1 MPYISSIRLR
11 PSFRRVTASEP
22 SAACTLIPYFVLILC
37 LSVLTDKQCIVT
49 WSLEEPEAALV
60 VLGLGLAAAAVAAL
74 AVALV
79 GLATLVRSHLAT
91 LAVTH
96 LTGSHLY

>member
-1 MPYISSIRLR
+1 M
-11 PSFRRVTASEP
+11 
-22 SAACTLIPYFVLILC
+22 
-37 LSVLTDKQCIVT
+37 T

-60 VLGLGLAAAAVAAL
+60 VLGLGVGAAAVAAL

-79 GLATLVRSHLAT
+79 GLAALVCSHLATLGT

>member
-1 MPYISSIRLR
+1 
-11 PSFRRVTASEP
+11 
-22 SAACTLIPYFVLILC
+22 
-37 LSVLTDKQCIVT
+37 VT

-60 VLGLGLAAAAVAAL
+60 VLGLGLRLAAAAVAAL